1 MKCVNMIIAILLS
14 CITIASAVYYRIV
27 DGSAPMLLVLGSIV
41 SFLVIPICIRE
52 FSEMKRRA
60 MCRL

>member
-14 CITIASAVYYRIV
+14 LVVISSAVYYRITE
-27 DGSAPMLLVLGSIV
+27 GSAPTLIV
-41 SFLVIPICIRE
+41 FGAIVGMIVIPICVRE
-52 FSEMKRRA
+52 FAEMKRRA